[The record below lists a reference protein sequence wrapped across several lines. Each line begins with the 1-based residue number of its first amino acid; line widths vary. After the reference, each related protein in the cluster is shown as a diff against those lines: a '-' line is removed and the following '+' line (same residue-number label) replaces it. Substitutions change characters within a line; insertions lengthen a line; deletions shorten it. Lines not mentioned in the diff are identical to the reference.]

1 MCKVAAVA
9 EVPLGQRMHAF
20 GVVLHGS
27 LPETRWLEFLH
38 SVAASIGM
46 SAVANPAVWT
56 YPLQD
61 KGGTGQTFV
70 LPITESFLALDTWPD
85 HSGAYLFVCSCKS
98 FAGWKVDLVAA
109 EFGLAWGK
117 DDSTRFYRKLSLDQ
131 SAA

>member
-1 MCKVAAVA
+1 MAVA

-38 SVAASIGM
+38 AVAAAIGM

-56 YPLQD
+56 YPLQG

-98 FAGWKVDLVAA
+98 FAGWHIDLVAA

-117 DDSTRFYRKLSLDQ
+117 DAETRFRSNLNLGEPV
-131 SAA
+131 A